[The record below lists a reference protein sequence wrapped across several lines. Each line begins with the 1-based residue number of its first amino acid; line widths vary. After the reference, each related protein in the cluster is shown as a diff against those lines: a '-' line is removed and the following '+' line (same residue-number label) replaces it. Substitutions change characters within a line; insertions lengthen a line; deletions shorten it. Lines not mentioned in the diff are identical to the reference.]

1 LSNRTPS
8 LKRRKGRRKKAKLPI
23 SAKVM
28 LLPSVIT
35 LFVIGI
41 FPLLFAAWVS
51 TRQYEL
57 SKPYEEKVFLGVQN
71 YLTVLTDPEF
81 WTALKITF
89 TFFIIAL
96 PIQLF
101 LGTLIASFVYGLKL
115 PWFAAITRVVLVLPI
130 AVTPTITGLLG
141 RLLFNSDFGLINYG
155 LSFFG
160 RPPIQWLAEQKAAL
174 VAIIIL
180 DTWQWT
186 PFVALVLLASLMVIP
201 PHILEAGRLDG
212 GTGWKIFRHMQLPYL
227 LPGFT
232 ALLILRTADI
242 LKMYD
247 TIYAFSKGGPGV
259 ATELI
264 TLYINRIGFGKVFN
278 VGLGATQAI
287 LLLIICIVL
296 SRTYIRLF
304 YRDVEA

>member
-1 LSNRTPS
+1 MSNGDSS
-8 LKRRKGRRKKAKLPI
+8 LKRRKGRRKKARLPI

-35 LFVIGI
+35 LFLVGI
-41 FPLLFAAWVS
+41 FPLLFAVWVS
-51 TRQYEL
+51 TRRYEL
-57 SKPYEEKVFLGVQN
+57 SKPYEEKVFLGLEN
-71 YLTVLTDPEF
+71 YITVLTDPEF

-89 TFFIIAL
+89 TFLIIAL

-101 LGTLIASFVYGLKL
+101 LGTLIALFVYSLKL

-160 RPPIQWLAEQKAAL
+160 IPPIQWLAEQKAAF

-278 VGLGATQAI
+278 VGLGATQSI

>member
-1 LSNRTPS
+1 LSNRTSS
-8 LKRRKGRRKKAKLPI
+8 LKRRKGRLKKAKLPI

-41 FPLLFAAWVS
+41 FPLLFAVWVS

-71 YLTVLTDPEF
+71 YITVLSDPEF

-101 LGTLIASFVYGLKL
+101 LGTLIALFVYGLKL

-160 RPPIQWLAEQKAAL
+160 IPPIQWLAEQKAAF

-278 VGLGATQAI
+278 VGLGATQSI